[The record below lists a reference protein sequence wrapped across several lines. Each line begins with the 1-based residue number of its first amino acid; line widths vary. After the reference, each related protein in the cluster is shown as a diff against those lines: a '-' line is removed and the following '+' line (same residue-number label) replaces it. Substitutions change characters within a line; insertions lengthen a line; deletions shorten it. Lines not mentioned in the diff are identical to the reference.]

1 MKERDPLLIVD
12 GEMQADTAVTPQ
24 ILGETYPFSKLKEK
38 ANLLIFPD
46 LQSGNIAYK
55 LIQRLGGAEIIGP
68 LLVGMDKPIQV
79 LQVGSYTVRDIMHLA
94 AVTVVTAQGRM
105 QTELFRHSD
114 ADSVLPA
121 AIGK

>member
-1 MKERDPLLIVD
+1 MVD

-24 ILGETYPFSKLKEK
+24 ILNETYPFSKLKEE

-105 QTELFRHSD
+105 QSELFRHSD
-114 ADSVLPA
+114 ADKALPTSVR
-121 AIGK
+121 K